1 MNLNKIEDLS
11 RKQSGTT
18 LVEENNNWE
27 TEAKLTAT
35 LFLVSFL
42 SLAFSSIMPRQ
53 RNKDRWQND
62 VIENRK

>member
-18 LVEENNNWE
+18 LVEEKNNWE
-27 TEAKLTAT
+27 TETKLTAT